1 MDALAAGRILLGAL
15 ALAAPGRL
23 AGSFGLRHSPELN
36 YMTRIYGGR
45 AIALGAGYLSE
56 PAEYRGRW
64 HRLGLFV
71 DTSDTLTAVGHLA
84 RRDVP
89 RPAAAALCALT
100 GGYAAV
106 GVWRLF
112 GQRYSTR

>member
-1 MDALAAGRILLGAL
+1 MDALAAGRILLGTV
-15 ALAAPGRL
+15 ALAAPARL
-23 AGSFGLRHSPELN
+23 VGSFGLGRSPELN
-36 YMTRIYGGR
+36 YMTRIYGSR

-56 PAEYRGRW
+56 PKEHRGRW

-84 RRDVP
+84 RRDVS

-100 GGYAAV
+100 GAYAV
-106 GVWRLF
+106 IGVLRLV
-112 GQRYSTR
+112 GQRA